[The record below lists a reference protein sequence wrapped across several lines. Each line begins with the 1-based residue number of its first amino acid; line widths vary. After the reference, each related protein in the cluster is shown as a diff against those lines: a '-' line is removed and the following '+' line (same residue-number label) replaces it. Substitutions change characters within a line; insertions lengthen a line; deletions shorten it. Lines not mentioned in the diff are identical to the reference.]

1 MHCLNISSNTREKFP
16 ADDFSGHGRLPPSVA
31 FFF

>member
-1 MHCLNISSNTREKFP
+1 MHCWNISSNTREKFP
-16 ADDFSGHGRLPPSVA
+16 ADDFSGHGRLSFRG